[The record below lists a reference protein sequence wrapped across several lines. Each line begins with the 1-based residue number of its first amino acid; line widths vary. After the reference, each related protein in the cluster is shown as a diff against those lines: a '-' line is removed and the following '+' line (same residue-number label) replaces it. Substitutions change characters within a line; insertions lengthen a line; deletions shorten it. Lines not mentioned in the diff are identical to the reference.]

1 MNDETISSRGR
12 LADIQDQP
20 VAVRLLRNLIR
31 LHRVPNGLLFWGP
44 PGVGKQTTAKA
55 FVRALNCKAET
66 EDSCGTCLSCRK
78 IDHGTH
84 PDLKLIVPSG
94 KSRSIKVEAIEFM
107 NEMASF
113 RPLEASWRAF
123 IIEDAHCMQAPAQNH
138 FLKTLEEPPSQ
149 TLFLLVSSAPRQ
161 LLPTI
166 RSRCQG
172 VRFGA
177 LRPETVVSLLQRQR
191 DLSEATARTLAAVS
205 QGQMSRALE
214 LVDTERRTIALAM
227 VQRLKAGD
235 DPLLLA
241 EEFAA
246 HLGDEADRIKSRLKA
261 EADPREAAEMT
272 PEEREELEEMLE
284 AEVAG
289 QIRREQ
295 FEYLYLLQTWYRDA
309 LVLGAGGSEHQ
320 VFNQDQAS
328 QLRAAAAVDHAAKLA
343 AFEKARLYLERNLR
357 ADRVF
362 RDLFFVLAA

>member
-1 MNDETISSRGR
+1 MNGENLSNDGR
-12 LADIQDQP
+12 LANILDQP

-31 LHRVPNGLLFWGP
+31 LNRVPNGLLFWGP
-44 PGVGKQTTAKA
+44 PGVGKQTTARA
-55 FVRALNCKAET
+55 FVRALNCKEAQ
-66 EDSCGTCLSCRK
+66 EDSCGRCLSCRK

-84 PDLKLIVPSG
+84 PDMKFIVPSG
-94 KSRSIKVEAIEFM
+94 KSRNIKVEAIEFM

-113 RPLEASWRAF
+113 RPLEAQWRAF
-123 IIEDAHCMQAPAQNH
+123 IIEDAHCMQPPAQNH

-149 TLFLLVSSAPRQ
+149 TVFLLMSSAPRQ

-177 LRPETVVSLLQRQR
+177 LRPETVVNLLQRQR
-191 DLSEATARTLAAVS
+191 DLSEATARTIAAVS

-214 LVDTERRTIALAM
+214 LVDTERRTIALSI

-235 DPLLLA
+235 DPLILA

-246 HLGDEADRIKSRLKA
+246 HLGDEAERIKSRLKA
-261 EADPREAAEMT
+261 EADPREASEMT
-272 PEEREELEEMLE
+272 PEEREELEEALE

-289 QIRREQ
+289 QIRREHM
-295 FEYLYLLQTWYRDA
+295 EYLYLLQTWYRDA
-309 LVLGAGGSEHQ
+309 LVLGAGGAENQ
-320 VFNQDQAS
+320 TFNQDQVA
-328 QLRAAAAVDHAAKLA
+328 QLRTAAAADLAAKLE
-343 AFEKARLYLERNLR
+343 AFDKARLYLERNLR
-357 ADRVF
+357 AERVF